1 MSEAYKKRAVMQDV
15 ENPPVIEDRKKR
27 RMGRGK
33 ARPRRIAGKVEY
45 MPEGEPAHAEGEELM
60 VAVPTEEAVPMDLQ
74 SLPPMESR
82 KAKPAEEKTERYVR
96 MRVRVRGDEVEVVG
110 AWSVEG
116 PLVAQEKLHAG
127 LAYEVAVGESQVA
140 TGSIPDVGVRRSFPP
155 PEPDGEMKG
164 HHIEEVPS
172 YEFPVRIPQPDLPV
186 RSLPKLRI
194 TVYRIKGEV
203 PAESLSGAP
212 LERQFAEELR
222 PVAELKGLR
231 LKDLPDDVQEQLKK
245 ALEQ

>member
-1 MSEAYKKRAVMQDV
+1 MSEAYKRRAVMQDV

-33 ARPRRIAGKVEY
+33 ARARRIAGKLEY
-45 MPEGEPAHAEGEELM
+45 MPEGEPARAEGEELM
-60 VAVPTEEAVPMDLQ
+60 APVPREEASPVDLQ
-74 SLPPMESR
+74 SLPKME
-82 KAKPAEEKTERYVR
+82 PAEAKAAERYVR
-96 MRVRVRGDEVEVVG
+96 MRVRVQGDQVEVVG

-116 PLVAQEKLHAG
+116 PLVSPEKLHAG
-127 LAYEVAVGESQVA
+127 LAYEVAVGDKQVA
-140 TGSIPDVGVRRSFPP
+140 MGSIPDAGVRRSFPP
-155 PEPDGEMKG
+155 SEPEGEMKG

-172 YEFPVRIPQPDLPV
+172 YEFPVRIPQPGLYA

-203 PAESLSGAP
+203 PAEPVSGAP
-212 LERQFAEELR
+212 LIRQYAEQLR

-245 ALEQ
+245 ALER